1 MSKQCG
7 MPSGTHGQDEMA
19 DLIAQLVDNE
29 RKAAERVLQ
38 LHRECEV
45 AEAWIDTLPEQQRR
59 VMRAYYIDGAKSW
72 LEVAD
77 LPPVIMQQGEVVRFA
92 QTAKP

>member
-1 MSKQCG
+1 
-7 MPSGTHGQDEMA
+7 MA

-77 LPPVIMQQGEVVRFA
+77 RLPFTYRHVKRIKAVVMR
-92 QTAKP
+92 KLGNDSPLCPLKS